1 MCKPLHTIL
10 VKESSTST
18 KPTLAK
24 RTADSEYF
32 FLLIL
37 RPSGEESLKLTE
49 TQEPSSLDLLTT
61 YHPELLAPLLES
73 CCSPKEIDLI

>member
-1 MCKPLHTIL
+1 MQAA
-10 VKESSTST
+10 SYYFG
-18 KPTLAK
+18 K
-24 RTADSEYF
+24 RVVYIYKTNSGQKDSRF
-32 FLLIL
+32 IVIFLLIL